1 MRVLYAIPI
10 ILALAAA
17 AAVQATPPPFV
28 EESFE
33 GSRFPPTGWTVD
45 GSGDW
50 GWSNP
55 GGYADGYATSTVGH
69 TASCSITSPQFYLDG
84 GSRVRAAFRYVAT
97 GYGGAPTDHAIYLR
111 GGGHHIAN
119 KLPKTSG
126 WSKYEWLSPFASAYD
141 YFKISWVATVYSP
154 YSSGTGV
161 LRLDDVVITLYNIPV
176 APTSIGR
183 VRALYR

>member
-1 MRVLYAIPI
+1 MRRQLWPVA
-10 ILALAAA
+10 ALAVV
-17 AAVQATPPPFV
+17 AVAGATTPPPFV
-28 EESFE
+28 DEDFE
-33 GSRFPPTGWTVD
+33 GSRFPPAEWSVD
-45 GSGDW
+45 GSGVW

-69 TASCSITSPQFYLDG
+69 TAECSITSPPFHLEG

-97 GYGGAPTDHAIYLR
+97 GYGGAPTDHAIVLR

-119 KLPKTSG
+119 TLPRTTG
-126 WSKYEWLSPFASAYD
+126 WTKYEWLSPSAPAYD
-141 YFKISWVATVYSP
+141 DFRVSWVATIYSP
-154 YSSGTGV
+154 YSSGTGI

-176 APTSIGR
+176 APTSLGR